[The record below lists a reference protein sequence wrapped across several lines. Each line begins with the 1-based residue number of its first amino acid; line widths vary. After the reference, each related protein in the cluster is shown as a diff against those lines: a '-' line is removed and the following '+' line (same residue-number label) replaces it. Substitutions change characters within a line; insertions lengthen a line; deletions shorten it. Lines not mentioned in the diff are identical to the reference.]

1 MRMRSAVLHILS
13 SLSQGTFF
21 EMAVSSDTGASKT
34 LSGFMEHIVGLPVL
48 DRKKEKDVYFVVL
61 IP

>member
-1 MRMRSAVLHILS
+1 MV
-13 SLSQGTFF
+13 
-21 EMAVSSDTGASKT
+21 VSSDIRASPT

-61 IP
+61 IPWDFEVNVLP